1 MPLAL
6 FVTLSL
12 GVPSSGQQAPTAG
25 TNSSP
30 TPSTGAIPPT
40 VPREDPTVAL
50 QKKRDE
56 VAQELQGLSETLRL
70 SSTKATELQD
80 TIAKLEKTSENLRQ
94 ALIESATRRKDLEK
108 QVSDSE
114 EKLARYRVR
123 EDEIR
128 LSFRER
134 RAFLAE
140 VLAALQRMGRN
151 PPPALLVTPEDAL
164 SSVRTAILLGAV
176 VPGVRQETDKLATDL
191 QELVNVRSGIEKE
204 KESYLATMETRQEE
218 ERRMD
223 LLLAENA
230 RLSSRSA
237 ADLEIER
244 RRSEELA
251 GKASSLEGLIG
262 SLEGEIASVREAM
275 RQARAEEERLRQQ
288 SEEERRG
295 SEQAA
300 LPDKNRIAPA
310 YLFSDL
316 KGRLEMPSAGE
327 VLRRFGDPDGTG
339 HDAKGM
345 VIASTPGAVVTA
357 PADGWVVFA
366 GEFRSY
372 GQMIIL
378 NTGDGYHV
386 VLSGMDRVNTRQGS
400 FVLSGEPLATMGNK
414 RVASATA
421 LALETDRPTLYIE
434 FRKDGIPVDSRPWW
448 AEKDAGKA
456 RNDT

>member
-1 MPLAL
+1 MPLVL
-6 FVTLSL
+6 SFVLSL
-12 GVPSSGQQAPTAG
+12 GAPSFGQQGTPQVPSAETDALTDITTPTAEED
-25 TNSSP
+25 S
-30 TPSTGAIPPT
+30 AI
-40 VPREDPTVAL
+40 AL

-56 VAQELQGLSETLRL
+56 VAQELQGLSETMRL
-70 SSTKATELQD
+70 SSSKAAELED
-80 TIAKLEKTSENLRQ
+80 TIAKLEKTSENLRE
-94 ALIESATRRKDLEK
+94 ALIESATRRKKLEE
-108 QVSDSE
+108 QVADSE

-128 LSFRER
+128 LSFHER
-134 RAFLAE
+134 RAVLAE

-164 SSVRTAILLGAV
+164 ASVRTAILLGAV
-176 VPGVRQETDKLATDL
+176 VPGVRQETDKLAGDL
-191 QELVNVRSGIEKE
+191 EELVALRTGIEKE
-204 KESYLATMETRQEE
+204 KESYLTTMETRQEE
-218 ERRMD
+218 EHRMD

-230 RLSSRSA
+230 RLSSRNA

-251 GKASSLEGLIG
+251 GKASGLEGLIG
-262 SLEGEIASVREAM
+262 SLEDEIASVREAA
-275 RQARAEEERLRQQ
+275 RQARVEEERLRQQ
-288 SEEERRG
+288 SEKERRG

-316 KGRLEMPSAGE
+316 KGKLESPAAGE
-327 VLRRFGDPDGTG
+327 ILRRFGDPDGTG
-339 HDAKGM
+339 HEAKGM

-357 PADGWVVFA
+357 PADAWVVFA